1 MACITSPAIT
11 DEQLFAFIDG
21 VATTDVVA
29 HVQQC
34 TACQQR
40 AQQLA
45 HLQNRLVSHLYRA
58 ECPSSLEL
66 GEYHLNLLPMDRV
79 ATIEQHLTTCLHCAR
94 EIQTLQTFLADLDP
108 ASAPVSQ
115 STPSGE
121 SFGSQVKRFI
131 AQLVKPSANTSASGG
146 MNPALAGLR
155 GDPAKQQAYE
165 VDGIHI
171 SIEVQTEPE
180 RPGYKTLLGLVLG
193 LEVAETFEAQLGQVG
208 QTVITTPVD
217 ELGNFVFEHL
227 KPGNYKLLLR
237 SAASEIQIEELK
249 L

>member
-1 MACITSPAIT
+1 MACITSPSIT
-11 DEQLFAFIDG
+11 DERLLAFIDG
-21 VATTDVVA
+21 VATAEVIA

-34 TACQQR
+34 SACQQR

-45 HLQNRLVSHLYRA
+45 DLQNRLVTHLYRA

-66 GEYHLNLLPMDRV
+66 GEYHLNLLPADRV
-79 ATIEQHLTTCLHCAR
+79 STIDLHLTTCLHCAR
-94 EIQTLQTFLADLDP
+94 EIQTLQTFLADLDS
-108 ASAPVSQ
+108 ASAPVAQ
-115 STPSGE
+115 PMPSGA
-121 SFGSQVKRFI
+121 SFGSQLKRFI
-131 AQLVKPSANTSASGG
+131 AQWVKPSSTSDASG

-155 GDPAKQQAYE
+155 GERAEQQAYE

-171 SIEVQTEPE
+171 VIEVQTDPE

-193 LEVAETFEAQLGQVG
+193 LDVAESFEAMVGQAG